1 MVLLHHQLDLESPG
15 RHTSVMVLSRD
26 DWLKEMAALKV
37 GDPDTVRSQE
47 KAVASPPF
55 LLVGLVS
62 RTAAATTILQ

>member
-1 MVLLHHQLDLESPG
+1 M
-15 RHTSVMVLSRD
+15 MVLSRD

-62 RTAAATTILQ
+62 RTAATTILQ